1 MNKELE
7 NIFKQISTDLHNKP
21 GKNEL
26 ISLAGWDGGE
36 NKEELAVEI
45 NETEKYAK
53 FSEKYRKITRSI
65 KEFEPLLKY
74 INENDYT
81 SNLD

>member
-1 MNKELE
+1 MNEELE
-7 NIFKQISTDLHNKP
+7 NIFRQISTDLHNKP

-26 ISLAGWDGGE
+26 ISLIGWNDGE
-36 NKEELAVEI
+36 HKDEFAIEI

-53 FSEKYRKITRSI
+53 FSEEYRKVARSI

-74 INENDYT
+74 INENGYT